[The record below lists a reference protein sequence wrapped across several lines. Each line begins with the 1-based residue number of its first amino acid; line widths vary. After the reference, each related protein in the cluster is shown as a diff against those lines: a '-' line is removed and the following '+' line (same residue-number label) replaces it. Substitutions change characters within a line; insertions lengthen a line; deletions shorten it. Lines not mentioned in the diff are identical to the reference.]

1 MLTPLKGK
9 CHVNV
14 IPVNPTKGFKGS
26 PSNHKAIINFIK
38 ILEEDYGIPATVR
51 IRRGIDIDA
60 GCGQL
65 SAKVSTKEER
75 KAAAATSTN
84 TTTVSSTLQN

>member
-1 MLTPLKGK
+1 MNSSL
-9 CHVNV
+9 
-14 IPVNPTKGFKGS
+14 FKGS
-26 PSNHKAIINFIK
+26 PSNHKAIITFIK
-38 ILEEDYGIPATVR
+38 ILEEEYGIPATVR

-75 KAAAATSTN
+75 KATVAATTTST
-84 TTTVSSTLQN
+84 